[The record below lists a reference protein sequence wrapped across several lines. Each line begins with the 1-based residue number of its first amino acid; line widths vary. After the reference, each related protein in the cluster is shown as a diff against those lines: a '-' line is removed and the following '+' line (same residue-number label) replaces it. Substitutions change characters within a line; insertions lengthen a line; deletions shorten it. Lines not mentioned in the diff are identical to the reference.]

1 LRHDRGR
8 AASADKTE
16 KETSFQSLG
25 QFVCRQSKTEG
36 ALDKIGS
43 LADPPVVFRLPSGTK
58 TCQLVFSRY
67 DVAARPASASV
78 QRINGHRPHA
88 LAPIFMHRI
97 DLAAPGADARLDT
110 AIAWLNGTTHNRY
123 TTIAVAS
130 VDASFRRYFRV
141 TDAAGK
147 SAIVMD
153 APPPQE
159 NVRPFINV
167 LQLLQ
172 SGDIHVPKLHAQDVE
187 RGFLLLDDLGRN
199 TYLQTFEALPSGDP
213 SNAATINSMF
223 CDAIDSLVKLQR
235 IDPLTAATPLG
246 RYDTALLRRDVDL
259 FPEWYLGR
267 HLALELSDDEKNAL
281 ERCYALL
288 ISSAL
293 AQPTVLVHRD
303 YMPRNLMTMT
313 EGNPGVIDF
322 QDAVVGPIAYD
333 IAALMRDAF
342 VSWPEPLV
350 IDWVVR
356 YWEGARKVG
365 LPVRDDFS
373 EFYREFEWMGLQ
385 RHLKVMGIFARINYR
400 DGKPRYLADTP
411 RFVAYARHVGA
422 RYAAFAPLLR
432 LFDRIEGKAV
442 ESGYTF

>member
-1 LRHDRGR
+1 
-8 AASADKTE
+8 
-16 KETSFQSLG
+16 
-25 QFVCRQSKTEG
+25 
-36 ALDKIGS
+36 
-43 LADPPVVFRLPSGTK
+43 
-58 TCQLVFSRY
+58 
-67 DVAARPASASV
+67 
-78 QRINGHRPHA
+78 
-88 LAPIFMHRI
+88 MHRI
-97 DLAAPGADARLDT
+97 DIAAPGADARLDA
-110 AIAWLNGTTHNRY
+110 AIAWLNTASKGRFSS
-123 TTIAVAS
+123 IAVAS

-141 TDAAGK
+141 TDADGK

-172 SGDIHVPKLHAQDVE
+172 GGGIHVPKLHAQDVE

-213 SNAATINSMF
+213 TKATTINAMF

-235 IDPLTAATPLG
+235 IDPLTAASPLG
-246 RYDTALLRRDVDL
+246 RYDAALLRRDVDL

-267 HLALELSDDEKNAL
+267 HLALELSNDEKNAL

-322 QDAVVGPIAYD
+322 QDAVIGPIAYD

-342 VSWPEPLV
+342 ISWPEPLV

-356 YWEGARKVG
+356 YWEGARKAG

-422 RYAAFAPLLR
+422 RYSAFAPLLR
-432 LFDRIEGKAV
+432 LFDRIEGKAS